1 MTLFYGMSRNDIESI
16 GKSGATHRDVA
27 KIINDIYIYTDKEE
41 LSIGRWLST
50 TGYWESWITAWF
62 TNNIKPGFVCLDIG
76 ANYGYYTRIMEK
88 LSGPDGMVYAIEAN
102 PHLSDLIKKSIL
114 DYPINSGSSVQVL
127 SFAASD
133 KNDKCIL
140 KIPKRYIGGS
150 SIVYYTH
157 ELPSNIP
164 HEEWDE
170 DLEVETKILDDVI
183 GGHIDLI
190 KMDIEGA
197 EPLAWEGMQKVLDNT
212 DVVVVELGSYSPS
225 EFLDKIYNKYN
236 VGKINSDGS
245 ESIMTRADLAKED
258 DLVMAVLR
266 KND

>member
-1 MTLFYGMSRNDIESI
+1 MTLVYGMSRSDIESI
-16 GKSGATHRDVA
+16 GKTGATNNDVA
-27 KIINDIYIYTDKEE
+27 KIINDIYLYTDKEE
-41 LSIGRWLST
+41 LSIGRWLSS
-50 TGYWESWITAWF
+50 TGYWESWITSWF
-62 TNNIKPGFVCLDIG
+62 TNNIKPGFICLDIG
-76 ANYGYYTRIMEK
+76 ANYGYYTRIMQK
-88 LSGPDGMVYAIEAN
+88 LSGPDGKVYAIEAN
-102 PHLSDLIKKSIL
+102 DYLSDLIKKSIT
-114 DYPINSGSSVQVL
+114 DYPIINGSNVEIF
-127 SFAASD
+127 SFAVSD

-140 KIPKRYIGGS
+140 KIPKKYIGGS

-164 HEEWDE
+164 HEEWNE

-183 GGHIDLI
+183 NEHIDLI

-197 EPLAWEGMQKVLDNT
+197 EPLAWKGMQKVLDST

-225 EFLDKIYNKYN
+225 EFLDEIYDKYK